1 MEVQA
6 KLRFLRGSPR
16 KVRLVVDLIRG
27 KGVQDAVNILHFTN
41 KHAAKD
47 IEKLLKSAIAN
58 AENRD
63 EPMDVDRLFVK
74 EVFVDAGPML
84 KRFRP
89 APMGRG
95 FRILKRQSHVTIKLD
110 TSAPATK
117 AAKPAGEKQGD
128 TKQGGAKKKPAA
140 KRPAAK
146 KTAAN
151 KTATKRPAKKTAAA
165 AG

>member
-16 KVRLVVDLIRG
+16 KVRLVADLIRG

-47 IEKLLKSAIAN
+47 VEKLLKSAIAN
-58 AENRD
+58 AENRE
-63 EPMDVDRLFVK
+63 EPMDVDRLYVK
-74 EVFVDAGPML
+74 EVFVDPGPSM

-95 FRILKRQSHVTIKLD
+95 FRVLKRQSHVTIKLD
-110 TSAPATK
+110 TLKGDEKAKAEKAPAK
-117 AAKPAGEKQGD
+117 QAG
-128 TKQGGAKKKPAA
+128 AKPAA
-140 KRPAAK
+140 KKRATARPAAK
-146 KTAAN
+146 KTAA
-151 KTATKRPAKKTAAA
+151 KTAAA
-165 AG
+165 GT

>member
-27 KGVQDAVNILHFTN
+27 KGVQEAVNILHFTN

-47 IEKLLKSAIAN
+47 VEKLLKSAIAN
-58 AENRD
+58 AENRE

-74 EVFVDAGPML
+74 EVFVDPGPSM

-95 FRILKRQSHVTIKLD
+95 FRVLKRQSHVTIKLD
-110 TSAPATK
+110 TRK
-117 AAKPAGEKQGD
+117 GEKS
-128 TKQGGAKKKPAA
+128 
-140 KRPAAK
+140 
-146 KTAAN
+146 
-151 KTATKRPAKKTAAA
+151 
-165 AG
+165 